1 MANTPKRKRTPSPVS
16 TPKKPKAPMTPKT
29 KAVAN
34 ALSRMTTSIRS
45 PDRRKKEVRR
55 TLFSPQ
61 KSVAESARMAKSAM
75 ITAQTRKIWNNI
87 KPIINKAKANA
98 KVTQNKN
105 KNKK

>member
-1 MANTPKRKRTPSPVS
+1 MANTPKRKRTPSPMS

-55 TLFSPQ
+55 SLFSPQ

-98 KVTQNKN
+98 KAVQNKN